1 MKKTIYKPI
10 LFSTPMVQAILEGRK
25 TMTRRVI
32 KPLPTKQWA
41 LEQWAKHRAEKT
53 KVGVSSKDLT
63 DADIEIEDLLE
74 GNPIKKGVILWVRE
88 TFEGLVTGGNSN
100 FNLYSYKADNTKPVD
115 CWKPSL
121 FMPKEAA
128 RIFLKV
134 TDVYIDRL
142 QNISEEDCL
151 KEGISGKNPKTNFRN
166 LWESLKGEGSWE
178 ENPYVWVYEFE
189 IIAKPKDW
197 CIEIQK

>member
-32 KPLPTKQWA
+32 KPLPTKQ
-41 LEQWAKHRAEKT
+41 L
-53 KVGVSSKDLT
+53 D
-63 DADIEIEDLLE
+63 DNEIGDLLE

-178 ENPYVWVYEFE
+178 ENTYVWVYEFE